1 MVLPKNNRPHTNS
14 SCGACCFYEESGV
27 KVYRR
32 GPLSGGRTFLFSKGL
47 PLPSGF
53 ARCLAFLCFRGDGTI
68 RLRPDGDNAGY
79 SGSCGGNRRVCP
91 ELRNENLPDGHEQHG
106 ERGACD
112 EAVHAEKDESPQR
125 GQQHGFS
132 GNRFGSAPLCAET
145 TVKDNEDQR
154 HGTKR
159 LRHGIIVEPD
169 M

>member
-106 ERGACD
+106 ERGPVTKPSMPKKTNPPSVD
-112 EAVHAEKDESPQR
+112 SSTRK
-125 GQQHGFS
+125 S
-132 GNRFGSAPLCAET
+132 GSLVSRPTSSGRRMLSARPIT
-145 TVKDNEDQR
+145 
-154 HGTKR
+154 
-159 LRHGIIVEPD
+159 VEPYASR
-169 M
+169 MPPSQ

>member
-125 GQQHGFS
+125 GQQHEEVRQLGVRPTSS
-132 GNRFGSAPLCAET
+132 GRRMLSARPIT
-145 TVKDNEDQR
+145 
-154 HGTKR
+154 
-159 LRHGIIVEPD
+159 VEPYASGCRRPSSRP
-169 M
+169 